1 MDNNLCH
8 NCTGCGTCANICPR
22 RAIEMRE
29 NVEGFLYPHINMEKC
44 VDCGLCAKT
53 CPVLN
58 PKYEN
63 NKEPLVYAAMASDE
77 LRAKSSSGGIF
88 SVLALHTLNAGGA
101 VCGAA
106 FNTKKRNVEHI
117 IIDSTTDLHRLQS
130 SKYLQSD
137 TRHVYSE
144 IKELLNAGK
153 IVLFTGTP
161 CQNGGLH
168 SYLGGKPDNL
178 FMLDIV
184 CHGTPS
190 PKVYR
195 KYLDELALGG
205 DFIKTDFRDKRDG
218 WKSALITTTVTT
230 TTTYSRPASDDDFM
244 LAFLKNLCLRKS
256 CGKCPFN
263 KLPRQGDLT
272 IGDFWGVP
280 NNLDDRRGTSVI
292 LVNNPLGKKLLA
304 EIGPQLKLLKE
315 TTLAEVLP
323 GNPCINGSTTENPL
337 REEFFENLDKK
348 SMHENVSELVNRKY
362 DYLCLNFWTSLNYGA
377 VLTAYAA
384 QELLADLGYT
394 SAHIDYRYSHIVPE
408 KFDGSFTDNFARKYL
423 HRTAQCRNIWNFDEL
438 NKMARRGF
446 IVGSDQVFRDNYI
459 SDTYFWYLFGFVAPE
474 KQRIALAA
482 SFGKDSFDLPV
493 AKPFFDCFDAISVRE
508 DEGLKFVPNGKHI
521 LDPVFLADSA
531 IFHRLADSVQTSPC
545 KVVGYVLD
553 EDEIDAKYDKNMAKE
568 NVSVEEYLSHIKNA
582 ELVITDSFHGIC
594 FAILF
599 NRPFI
604 TLGNVVRGSSRFDSL
619 FRDLGIKDFDNPD
632 WAAINATIAKRR
644 VDGVEWLK
652 SVLKNKQT
660 KNPELR
666 EKLRVDGMQGKKKKL
681 TPLQKI
687 FSITRCGDRK
697 QLCILGKRIKI

>member
-1 MDNNLCH
+1 MW
-8 NCTGCGTCANICPR
+8 
-22 RAIEMRE
+22 E
-29 NVEGFLYPHINMEKC
+29 NAEGFLYPHIDAEKC
-44 VDCGLCAKT
+44 IDCGLCAKT

-63 NKEPLVYAAMASDE
+63 SEEPLVYAAMASDE

-88 SVLALHTLNAGGA
+88 SVLALHTLNAGGV

-117 IIDSTTDLHRLQS
+117 IIDSATDLHRLQS

-137 TRHVYSE
+137 TRRVYSE
-144 IKELLNAGK
+144 IKEFLCAGRT
-153 IVLFTGTP
+153 VLFTGTP

-168 SYLGGKPDNL
+168 TYLGSKSDNL
-178 FMLDIV
+178 FILDII

-195 KYLDELALGG
+195 KYLDELALDG

-218 WKSALITTTVTT
+218 WKPELTTTTITT
-230 TTTYSRPASDDDFM
+230 TTTYSRPANDDDFM

-263 KLPRQGDLT
+263 RLPRQGDLT

-280 NNLDDRRGTSVI
+280 NKFDDRRGTSVI
-292 LVNNPLGKKLLA
+292 LANNPHGEKLLA
-304 EIGPQLKLLKE
+304 KISPQLKLLKRA
-315 TTLAEVLP
+315 TLAEALP
-323 GNPCINGSTTENPL
+323 GNPCLDSSTTENPL

-348 SMHENVSELVNRKY
+348 SLHENVSELVNKKY
-362 DYLCLNFWTSLNYGA
+362 DYLCLNFWTSLNHGA

-384 QELLADLGYT
+384 QELLAGLGYT
-394 SAHIDYRYSHIVPE
+394 SAHIDYRYSHISPE
-408 KFDGSFTDNFARKYL
+408 KFNGSFTDNFAQKYL

-446 IVGSDQVFRDNYI
+446 IVGSDQVFRDDYI
-459 SDTYFWYLFGFVAPE
+459 SDTYFWYLLGFATPE

-493 AKPFFDCFDAISVRE
+493 AKPFFDCFNAISVRE
-508 DEGLKFVPNGKHI
+508 DDGLKFVPDGKHI

-531 IFHRLADSVQTSPC
+531 IFHGLADSVQVSPC
-545 KVVGYVLD
+545 RVVGYILD
-553 EDEIDAKYDKNMAKE
+553 EGETDTKCDKNMAKE

-582 ELVITDSFHGIC
+582 ELVITDSFHGTC

-599 NRPFI
+599 NRPFV
-604 TLGNVVRGSSRFDSL
+604 TLRNVVRGNSRLDSL
-619 FRDLGIKDFDNPD
+619 FRDLKIKDFDNFD

-644 VDGVEWLK
+644 VESMEWLK
-652 SVLKNKQT
+652 SVLKNEQT

-666 EKLRVDGMQGKKKKL
+666 EKLKADGIRGKKKKL

-687 FSITRCGDRK
+687 FSITRRGGRK
-697 QLCILGKRIKI
+697 QLCVLGIRIKI